1 MPDEVDRILS
11 NMGMSRM
18 DLTNDLVEGKKV
30 RITNGPFKDMVG
42 KISTYDLEKKKVELL
57 LDLFGQETSVEVE
70 LSEIENL
77 K

>member
-1 MPDEVDRILS
+1 
-11 NMGMSRM
+11 MSRM